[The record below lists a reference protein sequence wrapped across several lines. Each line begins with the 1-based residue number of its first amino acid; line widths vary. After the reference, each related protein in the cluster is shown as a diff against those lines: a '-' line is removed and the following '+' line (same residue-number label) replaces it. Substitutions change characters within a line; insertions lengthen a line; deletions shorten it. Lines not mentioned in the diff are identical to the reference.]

1 MQCNILFGLP
11 LSPNYDLKV
20 IDFFLSLSGFHI
32 VCGGTTAQVIAKKMG
47 KPLNVSLLYY
57 DKDVPPMGYIEGI
70 DLVTE
75 GVITMAKVLEYVKDY
90 WKENE
95 LESNKE
101 SSKSS
106 ARNEEVPFEPEAV
119 MFSSK
124 NSARNEEEVPKSG
137 ASKIVDFI
145 IYKAQTINF
154 LVGSSNEK
162 RCEIVDELCSYL
174 KRLGKEVSVTKLK
187 Y

>member
-11 LSPNYDLKV
+11 LSSNDDLKV
-20 IDFFLSLSGFHI
+20 IDFFLSLSGFHV
-32 VCGGTTAQVIAKKMG
+32 VCGGTTAQVVAKKMG
-47 KPLNVSLLYY
+47 KPLKVSLFYE

-90 WKENE
+90 WKKNE
-95 LESNKE
+95 ASSNKSNSNE
-101 SSKSS
+101 TDKTIKSN
-106 ARNEEVPFEPEAV
+106 AHNED
-119 MFSSK
+119 K
-124 NSARNEEEVPKSG
+124 IPKSG
-137 ASKIVDFI
+137 ASKIADFI
-145 IYKAQTINF
+145 IYKAQVIHF

-162 RCEIVDELCSYL
+162 RCEIVNELCHYL